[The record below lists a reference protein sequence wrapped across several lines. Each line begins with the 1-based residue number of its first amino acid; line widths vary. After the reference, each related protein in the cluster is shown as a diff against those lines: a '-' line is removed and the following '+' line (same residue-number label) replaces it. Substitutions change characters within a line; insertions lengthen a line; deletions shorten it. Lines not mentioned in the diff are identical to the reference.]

1 MSTSDNQVNAPS
13 RISLEYSNM
22 KYEVPI
28 EGNPRK
34 ILNDLSGT
42 IESGRLTAIMGPSGS
57 GKSTFLNVLSGRTS
71 SKSVK
76 GSTVS
81 VNLKVNG
88 RGIDPMAAKREFA
101 YVMSE
106 DALLATSTPYECISF
121 AAKMRLP
128 RMKNQERVAKV
139 DHLIDT
145 LGLTKCQSSLIGNE
159 NIKGV
164 SSGER
169 KRTAVAVELV
179 HDPPIMFLDEPTSGL
194 DSFSAYKLVEVLKE
208 LNANGR
214 CIVATIHQPSSEVFH
229 LFDDVLFLWEGYCIY
244 HGPVDEVEDY
254 FARLG
259 HSVPESFNP
268 ADFILFLTQTLDS
281 EELQMMAAKWSERE
295 SASLMEPKV
304 FCKGDHHDI
313 PSSERS
319 SFLDDIVVKV
329 SDKRKEAREI
339 LTCSIEVF
347 DGDFTD
353 RVDVQFVSLWK
364 RDVKG
369 FFRDTNSL
377 RARLAFTV
385 FLNLLFG
392 FIYLDSGG
400 RSSGYVLGVGES
412 VGKSHVGAL
421 TLLAIN
427 NMFSQAQ
434 VLLLTF
440 PLERPTFLREY
451 LSGMYSAGAYFL
463 SKSCVEIPVAFVQT
477 GVSVAILYN
486 MMGLNGPFLEIWLAV
501 FLLASAIAS
510 TAVMAGCFAPNPKTA
525 MEAGPLLFVP
535 QILFAGFFVDLSEV
549 PAFLRWVQYLCSLK
563 YAMNLLFIAEF
574 SDHPGGEEVLISN
587 DVEEDLKWAYILLL
601 LALLIVFRL
610 VGLVALTRKAVT
622 VY

>member
-1 MSTSDNQVNAPS
+1 
-13 RISLEYSNM
+13 
-22 KYEVPI
+22 
-28 EGNPRK
+28 
-34 ILNDLSGT
+34 ILNDLSGS
-42 IESGRLTAIMGPSGS
+42 IQSGRLTAIMGPSGS

-88 RGIDPMAAKREFA
+88 RSIDPVEAKREFA

-128 RMKNQERVAKV
+128 RMKNEERAAKV
-139 DHLIDT
+139 HHLIDT

-304 FCKGDHHDI
+304 LCKGDHHDI

-319 SFLDDIVVKV
+319 SFL
-329 SDKRKEAREI
+329 
-339 LTCSIEVF
+339 
-347 DGDFTD
+347 
-353 RVDVQFVSLWK
+353 VQFVALWK

-434 VLLLTF
+434 
-440 PLERPTFLREY
+440 
-451 LSGMYSAGAYFL
+451 GAYFL

-574 SDHPGGEEVLISN
+574 SDHPGGEDVLISN

>member
-1 MSTSDNQVNAPS
+1 MRASDNQVNAPS

-28 EGNPRK
+28 DGNPRK
-34 ILNDLSGT
+34 VRRSAFT
-42 IESGRLTAIMGPSGS
+42 ITGGRLIFIPGFVTRRRRSDANDIDGR
-57 GKSTFLNVLSGRTS
+57 KNV
-71 SKSVK
+71 SVK

-88 RGIDPMAAKREFA
+88 RGIDPVAAKREFA
-101 YVMSE
+101 YVMSD

-128 RMKNQERVAKV
+128 RMKSQERADKV

-244 HGPVDEVEDY
+244 HGPVVEVEDY

-268 ADFILFLTQTLDS
+268 ADFILFLTQTLES

-295 SASLMEPKV
+295 SASLMEHK
-304 FCKGDHHDI
+304 
-313 PSSERS
+313 
-319 SFLDDIVVKV
+319 
-329 SDKRKEAREI
+329 
-339 LTCSIEVF
+339 
-347 DGDFTD
+347 
-353 RVDVQFVSLWK
+353 VQFVSLWK

-434 VLLLTF
+434 
-440 PLERPTFLREY
+440 
-451 LSGMYSAGAYFL
+451 GAYFL

>member
-1 MSTSDNQVNAPS
+1 MSASDNKVNAPS
-13 RISLEYSNM
+13 RISLEYSDM

-34 ILNDLSGT
+34 ILNDLSGS
-42 IESGRLTAIMGPSGS
+42 IQSGRLTAIMGPSGS

-71 SKSVK
+71 SK
-76 GSTVS
+76 
-81 VNLKVNG
+81 
-88 RGIDPMAAKREFA
+88 
-101 YVMSE
+101 
-106 DALLATSTPYECISF
+106 
-121 AAKMRLP
+121 
-128 RMKNQERVAKV
+128 
-139 DHLIDT
+139 
-145 LGLTKCQSSLIGNE
+145 
-159 NIKGV
+159 
-164 SSGER
+164 
-169 KRTAVAVELV
+169 
-179 HDPPIMFLDEPTSGL
+179 
-194 DSFSAYKLVEVLKE
+194 
-208 LNANGR
+208 
-214 CIVATIHQPSSEVFH
+214 
-229 LFDDVLFLWEGYCIY
+229 
-244 HGPVDEVEDY
+244 VEDY

-304 FCKGDHHDI
+304 LCKGDHHDI

-319 SFLDDIVVKV
+319 SFL
-329 SDKRKEAREI
+329 
-339 LTCSIEVF
+339 
-347 DGDFTD
+347 
-353 RVDVQFVSLWK
+353 VQFVALWK

-369 FFRDTNSL
+369 FFRDTI
-377 RARLAFTV
+377 

-434 VLLLTF
+434 
-440 PLERPTFLREY
+440 
-451 LSGMYSAGAYFL
+451 GAYFL

-574 SDHPGGEEVLISN
+574 SDHPGGEDVLISN